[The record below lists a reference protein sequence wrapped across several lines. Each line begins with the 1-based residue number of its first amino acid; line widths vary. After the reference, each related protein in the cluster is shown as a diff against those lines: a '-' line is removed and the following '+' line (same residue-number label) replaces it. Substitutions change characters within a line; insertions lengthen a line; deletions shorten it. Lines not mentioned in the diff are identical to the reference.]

1 MARLAYHTAVVAV
14 LMFGCLCKYVCVRA
28 CVFCVLVGGSLV
40 GGARMKALPL

>member
-14 LMFGCLCKYVCVRA
+14 LMFGCLCTWVLCKYKCVCT

-40 GGARMKALPL
+40 